1 VKIYVAFYKGKGNFI
16 NAIVRWWT
24 KSEFSHAELILPDKV
39 TWIGISPFIK
49 SQVCRR
55 IVLDV
60 DRKDWKIVSIEVTQE
75 QLNIILDFYNE
86 TKGRGYDWVGM
97 LLSQFLPWRIK
108 TKNKW
113 YCSEWI
119 SYALRISCALDWK
132 VLRLY
137 ERKELS
143 PATLYSILVKN
154 KIISS

>member
-1 VKIYVAFYKGKGNFI
+1 M
-16 NAIVRWWT
+16 
-24 KSEFSHAELILPDKV
+24 
-39 TWIGISPFIK
+39 
-49 SQVCRR
+49 
-55 IVLDV
+55 
-60 DRKDWKIVSIEVTQE
+60 SIEVTQE